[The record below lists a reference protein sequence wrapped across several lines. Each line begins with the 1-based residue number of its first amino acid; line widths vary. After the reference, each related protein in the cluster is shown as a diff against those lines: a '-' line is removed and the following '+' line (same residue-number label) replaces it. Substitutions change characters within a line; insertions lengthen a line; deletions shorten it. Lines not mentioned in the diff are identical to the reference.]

1 MGLYLAIFE
10 NGEEIEGVDVGSYD
24 DFGAFR
30 DAVTNLLE
38 VGAAGRR
45 FPTLILHSD
54 CDGMWNPEEAIR
66 LKQELKTIRAEF
78 SKLPPTA
85 FPSSWQNEVAGS
97 IGLRPENLA
106 ESFIDVD
113 GECLLDRLV
122 SLAEV
127 AEERRQPI
135 VFQ

>member
-10 NGEEIEGVDVGSYD
+10 NGEEVEGVELGGYD

-30 DAVTNLLE
+30 DAVTELLE
-38 VGAAGRR
+38 GGAAGRR

-54 CDGMWNPEEAIR
+54 CDGTWDPDESAR
-66 LKQELKTIRAEF
+66 LKQELKAIRAEF
-78 SKLPPTA
+78 SKLPPKA
-85 FPSSWQNEVAGS
+85 FTSSWQNEVARS
-97 IGLRPENLA
+97 IGLAPANLA

-113 GECLLDRLV
+113 GEYLIDRLV